1 MPTSSYEGFD
11 VYVENADGSR
21 TPLASQTVKVYDVTN
36 NANLSNLT
44 TDGVGHITGGTL
56 SVDAGTV
63 VRFRVE
69 NYLGL
74 SGAIEQTTT

>member
-44 TDGVGHITGGTL
+44 TDGIGHIASGTL

>member
-1 MPTSSYEGFD
+1 MPSDYEGFD
-11 VYVENADGSR
+11 VYVQNADGSR

-36 NANLSNLT
+36 NDDLSDLT
-44 TDGVGHITGGTL
+44 TDSVGHIAGGTFA
-56 SVDAGTV
+56 SVAVGTV